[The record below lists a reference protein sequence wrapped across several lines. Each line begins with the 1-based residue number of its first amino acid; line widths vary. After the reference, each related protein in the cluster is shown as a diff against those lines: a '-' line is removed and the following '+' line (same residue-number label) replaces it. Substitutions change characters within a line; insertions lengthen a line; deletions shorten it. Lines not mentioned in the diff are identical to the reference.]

1 MKDKLKSMIK
11 QKMDHQQKNTITD
24 SRSGDDPFQEPRHS
38 IIQPNVGL
46 RQDETDSEND
56 LQEISHSEQKL
67 ESEWV
72 GVVRRKGER
81 KKPESRGMGANRSRK
96 LEAAKQMAWLYVG
109 ILQGG

>member
-1 MKDKLKSMIK
+1 MNHL
-11 QKMDHQQKNTITD
+11 QKNTVTD
-24 SRSGDDPFQEPRHS
+24 LRSGDDSFQEPWHS

-46 RQDETDSEND
+46 RQDERDSEID

-81 KKPESRGMGANRSRK
+81 KKPESRGTVANRGRK
-96 LEAAKQMAWLYVG
+96 LEAAKQTAWLYVG
-109 ILQGG
+109 RLRQEKTSREVV